1 MPMAPKAISQSGML
15 FLTLDSEISRSR
27 LVGRVYG
34 SRAKSLLLL
43 DLHTM
48 MMLTEFT

>member
-1 MPMAPKAISQSGML
+1 MAPKAISQSGML
-15 FLTLDSEISRSR
+15 FLTLDPEISRSR

-34 SRAKSLLLL
+34 SRAKSLHLLL

-48 MMLTEFT
+48 MLTEFT